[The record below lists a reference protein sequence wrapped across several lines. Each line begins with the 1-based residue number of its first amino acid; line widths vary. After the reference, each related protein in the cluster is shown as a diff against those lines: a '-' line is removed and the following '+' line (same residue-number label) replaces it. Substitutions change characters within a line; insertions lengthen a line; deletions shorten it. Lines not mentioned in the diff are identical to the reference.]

1 MAETPYNTILNDNS
15 QNKKS
20 KAKNM
25 KYIVRIREPIHFSWR
40 LKLKWWTNWGF
51 CEKLDGLEK
60 GITGEDN
67 EQSQNFEG
75 KLKKVLKTNLFAQNM
90 RFSWLG

>member
-25 KYIVRIREPIHFSWR
+25 KYIVRIREPIHFS
-40 LKLKWWTNWGF
+40 
-51 CEKLDGLEK
+51 
-60 GITGEDN
+60 
-67 EQSQNFEG
+67 
-75 KLKKVLKTNLFAQNM
+75 
-90 RFSWLG
+90 